1 MTGLRVRCLQ
11 VEPGDPER
19 ALAEVER
26 ASPGD
31 LVVLPELWPAGY
43 FAFDRYRAVATPLD
57 GPLLG
62 ADGELARLAGRLG
75 ITLHAGSVL
84 EAGAGGV
91 LHNTSAVFGPDGR
104 RLAVYRKVHVF
115 GYRSREQELVTGGTE
130 VATYPLAAPGPRA
143 GAAPFRAGMATCY
156 DLRFPE
162 LFRAMADEVACFVVP
177 AAWPAARTEHWSALL
192 RARAI
197 EDQAFVVGCNAAG
210 TDHGVAVAGR
220 SAVVDP
226 WGAVVAEAGEGPGQL
241 EVTIDLEIAAA
252 ARSEFP
258 ALADRRWPA
267 ARGGEAP
274 PPGPPGSEPGV
285 RR

>member
-1 MTGLRVRCLQ
+1 MAGLQVRCLQ

-19 ALAEVER
+19 VLAEVER

-62 ADGELARLAGRLG
+62 EDGELSRLAGRLG
-75 ITLHAGSVL
+75 ITLHAGSVV
-84 EAGAGGV
+84 EAGADGV

-115 GYRSREQELVTGGTE
+115 GYRSREQDLVTGGTK
-130 VATYPLAAPGPRA
+130 VATYPLAVPGSAA

-162 LFRAMADEVACFVVP
+162 LFRAMADEVACYVVP
-177 AAWPAARTEHWSALL
+177 AAWPAARTGHWSALL
-192 RARAI
+192 AARAI

-210 TDHGVAVAGR
+210 TDHGVALAGR

-226 WGAVVAEAGEGPGQL
+226 WGAVVAEAGEGPQGLVVSIEL
-241 EVTIDLEIAAA
+241 EAAGA
-252 ARSEFP
+252 ARAEFP

-267 ARGGEAP
+267 GRGEDAP
-274 PPGPPGSEPGV
+274 APGSPRV
-285 RR
+285 